1 MEIRSLPI
9 PFDEK
14 FSDGW
19 MDRQTSTDLL
29 DVYHKVTHKGSRMQA
44 TKNKT
49 ALMLTRRLLS
59 RVTLP

>member
-1 MEIRSLPI
+1 MEIRSLPV

-29 DVYHKVTHKGSRMQA
+29 EGQILGLRGQIQGMRGKISGLRRPISGLKG
-44 TKNKT
+44 
-49 ALMLTRRLLS
+49 
-59 RVTLP
+59 PGG